1 MTKSVSPARTTRPR
15 SKSKSSNNSI
25 GIWIVGIAAAVVLL
39 VVLAVALN
47 SRQSAIAV
55 EAPDV
60 PAEWLNR
67 NVMGDPNA
75 PVTVH
80 MWEDFLCPACRQFT
94 STIEPQLVEEYV
106 KPGKVKLEFRQFPL
120 SGHAPGSNMAA
131 MASLCAADQNAFWT
145 YHNRLFAAQ
154 DRGQPGYVLDALV
167 QYADEL
173 GLDSRAFL
181 QCMSGQQY
189 RDEAAASASEALTK
203 GLNATPSVLV
213 GETLMNNPFD
223 YNELKGLIDS
233 QLAAAGN

>member
-1 MTKSVSPARTTRPR
+1 MSKSISSTRAARSR
-15 SKSKSSNNSI
+15 SKGQNNAI
-25 GIWIVGIAAAVVLL
+25 GIWIVGIAAAIVLL

-47 SRQSAIAV
+47 SRQSAVAV
-55 EAPDV
+55 QAPDV
-60 PAEWLNR
+60 QADWLNR

-75 PVTVH
+75 PVTVYL
-80 MWEDFLCPACRQFT
+80 WEDFLCPACRQWT
-94 STIEPQLVEEYV
+94 ASVEPQLVEEYV

-145 YHNRLFAAQ
+145 YHSRLFAAQ

-181 QCMSGQQY
+181 QCMSSQQY
-189 RDEAAASASEALTK
+189 RDEVAASANEALTL
-203 GLNATPSVLV
+203 GLNATPSILV
-213 GETLMNNPFD
+213 GDTLMTNPFD
-223 YNELKGLIDS
+223 YNELKAAIDS
-233 QLAAAGN
+233 QLAASGN

>member
-1 MTKSVSPARTTRPR
+1 MSKSISSTRTARSR
-15 SKSKSSNNSI
+15 SKSTNNAI
-25 GIWIVGIAAAVVLL
+25 GIWIVGIAAAIVLL

-47 SRQSAIAV
+47 SRQSAVAV
-55 EAPDV
+55 QTPDV
-60 PAEWLNR
+60 QADWLNR

-75 PVTVH
+75 PVTVYL
-80 MWEDFLCPACRQFT
+80 WEDFLCPACRQWT
-94 STIEPQLVEEYV
+94 ASVEPQLVSEYV

-181 QCMSGQQY
+181 QCMSSQQY
-189 RDEAAASASEALTK
+189 RDEAAASANEALTL
-203 GLNATPSVLV
+203 GLNATPSILV
-213 GETLMNNPFD
+213 GDTLMTNPFD
-223 YNELKGLIDS
+223 YNELKAAIDS
-233 QLAAAGN
+233 QLAASGS